1 MRCPVD
7 SPHKGCEQVYKAF
20 LQNVEQFKEFDALP
34 VNLKIGPEV
43 SFELLAK
50 SRASWHKS
58 CHLKFSNSKLERAR
72 NKRKSDDNQ
81 DETLTRVRGQF
92 LSSKAVC
99 LFCGETGDLHEVMT
113 LEVDKKVRKMATDLQ
128 DSALLKHLTGGDMIA
143 IKAKYHKKCMTNLT
157 NRHRAFLRQ
166 SQDCQSGEE
175 DEKNEGIAF
184 VELISFMESFID
196 DGKYVLTLTELHQ
209 LYINRLQDFGIKKE
223 VNRTCLKS
231 CILTHFP
238 GKLQEQSD
246 GKTVLLVFNEGM
258 ASILRE
264 ELWKHD
270 YETDALTLAKA
281 ARIVRRVMFNQ
292 PGFRFLGS
300 FPSNCQTSSVPS
312 SLRALISML
321 LNGSNIAHRNATES
335 QAILTIS
342 QLIVFNSKKKSSTT
356 SSNRHSLEREPPL
369 PLYVGLSIHAY
380 TRSKKIINELFQLGI
395 SVSYD
400 RVDDLLNG
408 LGTAVCNRFQQDG
421 VVCPLNLSC
430 GLFTVGALDNI
441 DYNPS
446 ATTAQGSFHGTGI
459 SLFQFPSSSVDGTES
474 RPPITLPPGKPDR
487 NIHLPESYTSVP
499 AVSVKT
505 TELTVSKTAYTE
517 AFFGNLQQAMA
528 QEDCWAQHALLTVDK
543 EV

>member
-1 MRCPVD
+1 
-7 SPHKGCEQVYKAF
+7 
-20 LQNVEQFKEFDALP
+20 
-34 VNLKIGPEV
+34 
-43 SFELLAK
+43 
-50 SRASWHKS
+50 
-58 CHLKFSNSKLERAR
+58 
-72 NKRKSDDNQ
+72 
-81 DETLTRVRGQF
+81 
-92 LSSKAVC
+92 
-99 LFCGETGDLHEVMT
+99 
-113 LEVDKKVRKMATDLQ
+113 
-128 DSALLKHLTGGDMIA
+128 
-143 IKAKYHKKCMTNLT
+143 
-157 NRHRAFLRQ
+157 
-166 SQDCQSGEE
+166 
-175 DEKNEGIAF
+175 
-184 VELISFMESFID
+184 
-196 DGKYVLTLTELHQ
+196 
-209 LYINRLQDFGIKKE
+209 
-223 VNRTCLKS
+223 
-231 CILTHFP
+231 
-238 GKLQEQSD
+238 
-246 GKTVLLVFNEGM
+246 
-258 ASILRE
+258 
-264 ELWKHD
+264 
-270 YETDALTLAKA
+270 
-281 ARIVRRVMFNQ
+281 MFNQ

-342 QLIVFNSKKKSSTT
+342 QLIVFNSKKKSSTP

-380 TRSKKIINELFQLGI
+380 TRSKKIINKLFQLGI

-421 VVCPLNLSC
+421 VVCPLNLNC
-430 GLFTVGALDNI
+430 GLLTVGALDSI

-459 SLFQFPSSSVDGTES
+459 SLFQFPRSSVDVTQS

-487 NIHLPESYTSVP
+487 NIHLPESYTTVP

-528 QEDCWAQHALLTVDK
+528 QEDCWAQHAILTVDK